1 MNDDETGQIDFMEPV
16 EGIRWF
22 EGVCKRA
29 SRVQVG
35 DAWVRL
41 ADLADII
48 KMKRA
53 ADSPR
58 DRAVLEILEKTL
70 EASRPARA
78 GKRKALK
85 KPSEWLED
93 DMIRRRVA
101 APLERRMNFLRKRIG
116 IARTCL

>member
-1 MNDDETGQIDFMEPV
+1 MEQV
-16 EGIRWF
+16 EGIRSF
-22 EGVCKRA
+22 EGVRKRA

-53 ADSPR
+53 ADRPR

-70 EASRPARA
+70 EAITASQRT
-78 GKRKALK
+78 KAESPQK
-85 KPSEWLED
+85 AK
-93 DMIRRRVA
+93 
-101 APLERRMNFLRKRIG
+101 
-116 IARTCL
+116 